1 MQGNLQ
7 GPKFLPRLA
16 GGALPS
22 CAEEIFLP
30 ARLKVQLLN
39 VWSMAGISG
48 CCELYR
54 VRLYC
59 MDFKFADL
67 TGEEP
72 SFELELQGAWEHT
85 AYCKSSSWHLMS
97 DPD

>member
-1 MQGNLQ
+1 
-7 GPKFLPRLA
+7 
-16 GGALPS
+16 
-22 CAEEIFLP
+22 
-30 ARLKVQLLN
+30 
-39 VWSMAGISG
+39 
-48 CCELYR
+48 
-54 VRLYC
+54 

-72 SFELELQGAWEHT
+72 SFELELQGAWEDT